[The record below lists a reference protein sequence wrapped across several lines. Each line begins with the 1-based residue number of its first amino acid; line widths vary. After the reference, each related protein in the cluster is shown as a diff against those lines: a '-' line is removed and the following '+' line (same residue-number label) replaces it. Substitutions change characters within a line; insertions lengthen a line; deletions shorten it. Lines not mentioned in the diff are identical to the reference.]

1 MNFWTEDNAAQFVIA
16 VMRVLL
22 RYVVLKDERQAI
34 VAAAHT
40 EAEKAKTVNQPQ
52 YDLAF
57 AAALRKFLLKAQVPA
72 SELSDEALLDSQAP
86 QAQAT
91 APVATTEERPPAAAP
106 PRDPNDRRGWT
117 VADWQAAGIAF
128 KPTAFRV
135 APELTKVLQK
145 PEKGEHH
152 RLTPPDWTRGTEEP
166 PWGVGAV
173 AMVKWA
179 HKMVHPTVLSQ
190 QRATELAQVLSYL
203 YYAGVLKEGS
213 ILPIGAGRNRLVSPT
228 KQKSSKK

>member
-1 MNFWTEDNAAQFVIA
+1 MMLWTEDNAAQFVIA

-40 EAEKAKTVNQPQ
+40 EAEKAKTANQPQ

-57 AAALRKFLLKAQVPA
+57 ASALRKLLLKAQVPA

-86 QAQAT
+86 QAAQAVS
-91 APVATTEERPPAAAP
+91 VATEEPPPAGVP
-106 PRDPNDRRGWT
+106 PRNPNDRSKWT

-135 APELTKVLQK
+135 APELTTVLQK
-145 PEKGEHH
+145 PEERPH
-152 RLTPPDWTRGTEEP
+152 RRMTPPEWTKGTEEA
-166 PWGVGAV
+166 PWGVRAILM
-173 AMVKWA
+173 AKWA
-179 HKMVHPTVLSQ
+179 HSMIYPGNLSQ
-190 QRATELAQVLSYL
+190 QRADEIAQVLSYL

-213 ILPIGAGRNRLVSPT
+213 ILPVGAGRNRMVRPV
-228 KQKSSKK
+228 KEKRAKK